1 MFTLSFLFSK
11 GQAMNPFTLWRIA
24 FLPKTNNWTADEL
37 SYIDT
42 LLFFTLLSICTG
54 LYSIMKWSQYDQQL
68 LLYTSIG
75 VAAAQLGAGLILKWL
90 RSPWLAINL
99 GLAGMILH
107 ALNLVYQSGGPI
119 SAQAFWIPLIIIAIF
134 LTTKLIN
141 AIFWSAIVIVATSA
155 MLVKILAG
163 IALPQLMLTA
173 EQAKVETWAGVLLPL
188 IVIVIAQGFTAIQ
201 RDKANKLTQ
210 ESQTLMQQS
219 AAKSLAGEKQLSG
232 VLGSA
237 GENATQLNQVAG
249 ALALQANALHTQVT
263 LLNTNCDTQAS
274 ATEEMNQQLQQ
285 MTQDIAQSEQFV
297 SGLKDRNQVISTQ
310 AERSASSLLA
320 STQAIEHILD
330 SNLAIMSVADMIT
343 SVADQTNLL
352 ALNAAIEAA
361 RAGDKGRGFAVVAD
375 QVRELSA
382 KSSRSA
388 KEIRTLLDNSKEQV
402 LEGQRVIQ
410 HTADEVSGILE
421 QITPV
426 LGDINQLADIMSQQ
440 VQALSELSCASTH
453 VATSVVNT
461 HHISDSVAAQGTA
474 LTQQVSALNVLAES
488 LDACVNS
495 SANKPHGNDKS
506 SLAHG
511 SEKLIKSKL
520 TINAVA

>member
-1 MFTLSFLFSK
+1 
-11 GQAMNPFTLWRIA
+11 
-24 FLPKTNNWTADEL
+24 
-37 SYIDT
+37 
-42 LLFFTLLSICTG
+42 
-54 LYSIMKWSQYDQQL
+54 
-68 LLYTSIG
+68 
-75 VAAAQLGAGLILKWL
+75 V
-90 RSPWLAINL
+90 
-99 GLAGMILH
+99 LH

-134 LTTKLIN
+134 LTTRLIN
-141 AIFWSAIVIVATSA
+141 AIVWSAIVIVATSA

-210 ESQTLMQQS
+210 ESQTLMQQT

-232 VLGSA
+232 VLSSA
-237 GENATQLNQVAG
+237 GENASQLSQVAG

-263 LLNTNCDTQAS
+263 SLNSNCDAQAS

-297 SGLKDRNQVISTQ
+297 SGLKDRSQVISTQ

-402 LEGQRVIQ
+402 LQGQRVIQ

-421 QITPV
+421 QISPV
-426 LGDINQLADIMSQQ
+426 LRDINQLADIMSQQ
-440 VQALSELSCASTH
+440 VLALSELSCASTH

-474 LTQQVSALNVLAES
+474 LTQQVSALNLLAES

-495 SANKPHGNDKS
+495 SATRS
-506 SLAHG
+506 V
-511 SEKLIKSKL
+511 EKILVKK
-520 TINAVA
+520 T

>member
-1 MFTLSFLFSK
+1 MT
-11 GQAMNPFTLWRIA
+11 PFTLWRSA
-24 FLPKTNNWTADEL
+24 FLPKSHCWDSDEL
-37 SYIDT
+37 RNIDT

-54 LYSIMKWSQYDQQL
+54 LYSIMKWNQYDHQL

-75 VAAAQLGAGLILKWL
+75 VVIAQIGAGLLIKWL

-99 GLAGMILH
+99 GLAGMVLH

-134 LTTKLIN
+134 LTTRLIN
-141 AIFWSAIVIVATSA
+141 AVVWSLIVIGATSA
-155 MLVKILAG
+155 MLMRVLAD
-163 IALPQLMLTA
+163 IPLPHLILTA
-173 EQAKVETWAGVLLPL
+173 EQAKFETWAGVLLPL

-201 RDKANKLTQ
+201 RDKAHKLTQ
-210 ESQTLMQQS
+210 ESQQQMQQA
-219 AAKSLAGEKQLSG
+219 AAKSLAGEEQLSG
-232 VLGSA
+232 VLSSA
-237 GENATQLNQVAG
+237 GENANQLNQVAG
-249 ALALQANALHTQVT
+249 SLALQANALHSQVT
-263 LLNTNCDTQAS
+263 SLNTNCDAQAS
-274 ATEEMNQQLQQ
+274 ATEQMNQQLQQ

-297 SGLKDRNQVISTQ
+297 YGLKERSQVISTQ

-320 STQAIEHILD
+320 STQAIDHILD
-330 SNLAIMSVADMIT
+330 SNLAIMSVADLIS

-361 RAGDKGRGFAVVAD
+361 RAGDKGRSFSVVAD

-382 KSSRSA
+382 KSRHSA
-388 KEIRTLLDNSKEQV
+388 IEIRTLLDNSKEQV
-402 LEGQRVIQ
+402 LQGQKVIQ
-410 HTADEVSGILE
+410 HTATEVSGILE

-440 VQALSELSCASTH
+440 VLALNELNCASSH

-488 LDACVNS
+488 LDTCVNS
-495 SANKPHGNDKS
+495 SANKPLVKDKS
-506 SLAHG
+506 SSTNG
-511 SEKLIKSKL
+511 S
-520 TINAVA
+520 

>member
-1 MFTLSFLFSK
+1 
-11 GQAMNPFTLWRIA
+11 
-24 FLPKTNNWTADEL
+24 
-37 SYIDT
+37 
-42 LLFFTLLSICTG
+42 
-54 LYSIMKWSQYDQQL
+54 
-68 LLYTSIG
+68 
-75 VAAAQLGAGLILKWL
+75 V
-90 RSPWLAINL
+90 
-99 GLAGMILH
+99 LH

-134 LTTKLIN
+134 LTTRLIN
-141 AIFWSAIVIVATSA
+141 AIVWSLVVIGATSA
-155 MLVKILAG
+155 MLMRVLAD
-163 IALPQLMLTA
+163 IPLPQLVLTP
-173 EQAKVETWAGVLLPL
+173 EQAKVESWAGVLLPL

-232 VLGSA
+232 VLSSA
-237 GENATQLNQVAG
+237 GENASQLSQVAG
-249 ALALQANALHTQVT
+249 ALALQANELHSQVT
-263 LLNTNCDTQAS
+263 SLNGNCDAQAS
-274 ATEEMNQQLQQ
+274 ATEQMSQQLQQ

-297 SGLKDRNQVISTQ
+297 CGLKERSQVISTQ

-330 SNLAIMSVADMIT
+330 SNLAIMSVADLIS

-361 RAGDKGRGFAVVAD
+361 RAGYKGRGFSVVAE

-402 LEGQRVIQ
+402 LQGQRVIQ

-440 VQALSELSCASTH
+440 VLALSELNCASSH

-488 LDACVNS
+488 LDACVNN
-495 SANKPHGNDKS
+495 SATRS
-506 SLAHG
+506 V
-511 SEKLIKSKL
+511 EKDLSQKNIIKSAL
-520 TINAVA
+520 DINAVA

>member
-1 MFTLSFLFSK
+1 MT
-11 GQAMNPFTLWRIA
+11 PFTLWRSA
-24 FLPKTNNWTADEL
+24 FLPKSHSWSSDEL
-37 SYIDT
+37 RNIDT

-54 LYSIMKWSQYDQQL
+54 LYSIMKWNQYDHQV
-68 LLYTSIG
+68 LLYTS
-75 VAAAQLGAGLILKWL
+75 VAVVIAQIGAGLLLRWL

-99 GLAGMILH
+99 GLAGMVLH

-134 LTTKLIN
+134 LTTRLIN
-141 AIFWSAIVIVATSA
+141 AIVWSLIVIGATSA
-155 MLVKILAG
+155 MLIRVLAD
-163 IALPQLMLTA
+163 IPLPQLALTP
-173 EQAKVETWAGVLLPL
+173 EQANVESWAGVLLPL

-210 ESQTLMQQS
+210 ESQTLMQQA

-232 VLGSA
+232 VLSSA
-237 GENATQLNQVAG
+237 GENASQLSQVAG
-249 ALALQANALHTQVT
+249 ALALQANELHSQVNS
-263 LLNTNCDTQAS
+263 LNTNCDAQAS
-274 ATEEMNQQLQQ
+274 ATEQMSQQLQQ

-297 SGLKDRNQVISTQ
+297 CGLKERSQVISTQ

-330 SNLAIMSVADMIT
+330 SNLAIMSVADLIS

-361 RAGDKGRGFAVVAD
+361 RAGDKGRGFSVVAE

-388 KEIRTLLDNSKEQV
+388 TEIRTLLDNSKEQV
-402 LEGQRVIQ
+402 LQGQRVIQ
-410 HTADEVSGILE
+410 HTASEVSGILE

-440 VQALSELSCASTH
+440 VLALSELNCASSH

-488 LDACVNS
+488 LDACVNN
-495 SANKPHGNDKS
+495 SATRSVGKDLNQINV
-506 SLAHG
+506 
-511 SEKLIKSKL
+511 IKSAL
-520 TINAVA
+520 DINAVA

>member
-1 MFTLSFLFSK
+1 MT
-11 GQAMNPFTLWRIA
+11 PFTLWRSA
-24 FLPKTNNWTADEL
+24 FLPKSHSWGSDEL
-37 SYIDT
+37 RNIDT

-54 LYSIMKWSQYDQQL
+54 LYSIMKWNQYENQL
-68 LLYTSIG
+68 LLYTSVG
-75 VAAAQLGAGLILKWL
+75 VVITQIGAGLLIKWL

-99 GLAGMILH
+99 GLAGVVLH

-134 LTTKLIN
+134 LTTRLIN
-141 AIFWSAIVIVATSA
+141 AVIWSLVVIAATSA
-155 MLVKILAG
+155 MLMRVLAD
-163 IALPQLMLTA
+163 IPLPHLILTA
-173 EQAKVETWAGVLLPL
+173 DQAKLETWAGVLLPL

-201 RDKANKLTQ
+201 RQKAHKLTQ
-210 ESQTLMQQS
+210 ESQQQMQQA
-219 AAKSLAGEKQLSG
+219 AAKSLAGEEQLSG
-232 VLGSA
+232 VLSSA
-237 GENATQLNQVAG
+237 GENANQLSQVAG
-249 ALALQANALHTQVT
+249 SLALQANALHSQVT
-263 LLNTNCDTQAS
+263 SLNTNCDAQAS
-274 ATEEMNQQLQQ
+274 ATEQMNQQLQQ

-297 SGLKDRNQVISTQ
+297 CGLKERSQVISTQ

-320 STQAIEHILD
+320 STQAIDHILD
-330 SNLAIMSVADMIT
+330 SNLAIMSVADLIS

-361 RAGDKGRGFAVVAD
+361 RAGDKGRSFSVVAD

-382 KSSRSA
+382 KSRHSA
-388 KEIRTLLDNSKEQV
+388 IEIRTLLDNSKEQV
-402 LEGQRVIQ
+402 LQGQKVIQ
-410 HTADEVSGILE
+410 HTATEVSGILE

-440 VQALSELSCASTH
+440 VLALNELNCASSH

-495 SANKPHGNDKS
+495 SANKPLVKDKS
-506 SLAHG
+506 SSANG
-511 SEKLIKSKL
+511 S
-520 TINAVA
+520 